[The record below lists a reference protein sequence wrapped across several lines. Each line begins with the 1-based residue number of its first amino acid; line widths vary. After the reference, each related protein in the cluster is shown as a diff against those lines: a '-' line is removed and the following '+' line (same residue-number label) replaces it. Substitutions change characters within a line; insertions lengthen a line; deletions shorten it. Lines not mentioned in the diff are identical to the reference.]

1 MDRCFPHVINIAV
14 KRGLKLL
21 TKISDSKDEAEED
34 ADTRDIQEE
43 IDTVLRELESEPEYR
58 DALLSDPIA
67 RCRDLV
73 VAVRASGK
81 RRKAFTESIERV
93 NLFGEHTHRVV
104 QLLRDVD
111 TRWSS
116 TFLMVD
122 RVLELYDVSLTCP
135 TRRWRGIY

>member
-1 MDRCFPHVINIAV
+1 M
-14 KRGLKLL
+14 
-21 TKISDSKDEAEED
+21 SDSKEEAAED
-34 ADTRDIQEE
+34 MDTRDIQDE
-43 IDTVLRELESEPEYR
+43 IKTVLRGLESEPLYKA
-58 DALLSDPIA
+58 ALESDPIA
-67 RCRDLV
+67 RCRELV

-93 NLFGEHTHRVV
+93 NFFGEHTHRVV

-122 RVLELYDVSLTCP
+122 RVLELYDVRTWLSMLQHH
-135 TRRWRGIY
+135 